1 MIRHLGLSGFFL
13 LHRDMLELAREVAC
27 EVRGPESARR
37 LLPPGRGRG
46 SSVSSIVCYLTGLSH
61 IDPIAN
67 ELFLGRFLNEELTA
81 LPDIDLDFPRDIRDV
96 LIPRV
101 HDRYGRDRCALV
113 AAFSTFH
120 GALGGARLRQG
131 ARPAA
136 GRDRAPGAGGRP
148 LEGAQRHRGGSAR
161 DPAAAARRAG
171 TRSSSSPATPG
182 GCRATS
188 PSTPAGWSSRPSP

>member
-27 EVRGPESARR
+27 EVRGSETARR

-61 IDPIAN
+61 VDPIEN
-67 ELFLGRFLNEELTA
+67 ELCLGRFLNEELTA

-113 AAFSTFH
+113 AAFATFQVRSAVRDFAK
-120 GALGGARLRQG
+120 ALGLPPGEIERLARAVDPWKDRNDIRRGSARPAEPGGPDVPAG
-131 ARPAA
+131 ARP
-136 GRDRAPGAGGRP
+136 G
-148 LEGAQRHRGGSAR
+148 
-161 DPAAAARRAG
+161 G
-171 TRSSSSPATPG
+171 TR
-182 GCRATS
+182 
-188 PSTPAGWSSRPSP
+188 